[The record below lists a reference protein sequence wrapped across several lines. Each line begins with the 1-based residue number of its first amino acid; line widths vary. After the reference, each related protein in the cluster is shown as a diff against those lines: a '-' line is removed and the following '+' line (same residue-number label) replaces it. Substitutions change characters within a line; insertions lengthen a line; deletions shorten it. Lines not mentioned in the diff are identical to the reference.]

1 MTDGPHL
8 QPTDV
13 SAEEG
18 NSQTDFVDGSPAVPT
33 PVGPD
38 PDAPDENTDER
49 ETDPQ
54 HEVWAEAEAK
64 SDEG

>member
-18 NSQTDFVDGSPAVPT
+18 DSQTDFADDTPAVPT

-38 PDAPDENTDER
+38 PDAPDANTVESH
-49 ETDPQ
+49 TDPQ
-54 HEVWAEAEAK
+54 PEVWADAQA
-64 SDEG
+64 DGD